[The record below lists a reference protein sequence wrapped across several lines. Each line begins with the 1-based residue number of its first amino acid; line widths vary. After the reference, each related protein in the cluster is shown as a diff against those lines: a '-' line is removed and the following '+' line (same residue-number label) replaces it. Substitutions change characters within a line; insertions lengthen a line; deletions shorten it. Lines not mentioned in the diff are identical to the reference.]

1 VVFGSGSGASG
12 TVQTSGV
19 NYLDGAWHY
28 VAAVL
33 SPGGGMR
40 LYVDGELADSGP
52 YLAPGGFTGY
62 WRWGGDAPDAA
73 WPSDYFLGR
82 IDEVAVYATALP
94 AQRIAVHY
102 HANR

>member
-1 VVFGSGSGASG
+1 
-12 TVQTSGV
+12 
-19 NYLDGAWHY
+19 
-28 VAAVL
+28 
-33 SPGGGMR
+33 MR